1 MATKKYYW
9 LKLKKEFFKQKTI
22 KKMRT
27 LPGGDVYAL
36 IFLEMLTIAT
46 ETEGIIY
53 YEGIEKSPEEE
64 LALALDEDVNA
75 VKMTVNM
82 LRMLHLLEDCQNG
95 DFFLPDAVKMTG
107 SESESAERV
116 RRMRE
121 NRKREEEKQLAA
133 AAQKMLPAAGDDKSK
148 KNEPDLEALHC
159 NTDVT
164 KGNALHCNGTV
175 TDCNEDITGI
185 IPNMPPDESGK
196 IGTIPNMPASENGG
210 QKVKNDIKAAS
221 VADLNTSSDDQS
233 VTLYKNVQNCNEH
246 KEIEIELDKE
256 KELNINTQV
265 DLNISSL
272 NNLSF
277 SIQPSNNNNYSSLK
291 SDEYS
296 NNNIARARTV
306 EESEKTETD
315 HPDKPS
321 TQPVDSV
328 KEEGQSLDGGM
339 DGKDNTKPMPEAELE
354 AVFQKFRENY
364 PRHAGKMAAI
374 RKVFREMV
382 YLQKVDPYDL
392 VTAAAKYA
400 EKVKAEETPEKYMK
414 MPQNFM
420 LEMTWMRYIPIYQ
433 EHCPKCHGK
442 GIYEDWEDGRC
453 IMVYC
458 DCNDRYKRLYSQST

>member
-27 LPGGDVYAL
+27 VPGGDVYAL

-53 YEGIEKSPEEE
+53 YEGVEQTPEEE

-121 NRKREEEKQLAA
+121 NRKREEEKQLTA
-133 AAQKMLPAAGDDKSK
+133 AAQKMLPATGEDKSK
-148 KNEPDLEALHC
+148 KSEPDPEALHC

-164 KGNALHCNGTV
+164 KGNTLHCNGTV
-175 TDCNEDITGI
+175 TECNEGITGI

-296 NNNIARARTV
+296 NNNITRARTV
-306 EESEKTETD
+306 EESEKTDTG
-315 HPDKPS
+315 HPDQTP
-321 TQPVDSV
+321 TQPVDPV

-339 DGKDNTKPMPEAELE
+339 DGKDNAKPMPEAELE

-392 VTAAAKYA
+392 ATAAAKYA
-400 EKVKAEETPEKYMK
+400 EKVKAE
-414 MPQNFM
+414 
-420 LEMTWMRYIPIYQ
+420 
-433 EHCPKCHGK
+433 
-442 GIYEDWEDGRC
+442 
-453 IMVYC
+453 
-458 DCNDRYKRLYSQST
+458 